1 MKYPVEVI
9 PSDQLWS
16 RCYKGM
22 EKRLLTV
29 YNVWKV
35 KNLMHQVMTTKKR
48 KQVGTDLYMFEDV
61 ADKVTATRGG
71 EKYLAML
78 HKYLLALST
87 AGSNKMQGAPA
98 DETLGSGSTKY
109 AKVPWDVLQTYYLR
123 ASRSVTLI
131 QEVSRLLW
139 LETKDVAEQAQ
150 WVSQF
155 REGEESLGQVVR
167 AIMEKR
173 DAHWEVP
180 IQSIAGHPTFSP
192 QPPPVRDPKKPRRT
206 NPPKTAPPA
215 NPRKMVPR
223 SDRRS
228 SARWKEAMP
237 RLQQT
242 QMQHQGSVVCQ
253 EVSQAC

>member
-1 MKYPVEVI
+1 MR
-9 PSDQLWS
+9 
-16 RCYKGM
+16 RCHGTCF
-22 EKRLLTV
+22 RLITFV
-29 YNVWKV
+29 
-35 KNLMHQVMTTKKR
+35 
-48 KQVGTDLYMFEDV
+48 
-61 ADKVTATRGG
+61 
-71 EKYLAML
+71 
-78 HKYLLALST
+78 LLV
-87 AGSNKMQGAPA
+87 Q
-98 DETLGSGSTKY
+98 
-109 AKVPWDVLQTYYLR
+109 
-123 ASRSVTLI
+123 SRSY
-131 QEVSRLLW
+131 RRYPGCYGW
-139 LETKDVAEQAQ
+139 KTKDVAEQAQ

-180 IQSIAGHPTFSP
+180 VQSIAGHPTFSP

-206 NPPKTAPPA
+206 NPPKTAPLA
-215 NPRKMVPR
+215 NPRKMAPR